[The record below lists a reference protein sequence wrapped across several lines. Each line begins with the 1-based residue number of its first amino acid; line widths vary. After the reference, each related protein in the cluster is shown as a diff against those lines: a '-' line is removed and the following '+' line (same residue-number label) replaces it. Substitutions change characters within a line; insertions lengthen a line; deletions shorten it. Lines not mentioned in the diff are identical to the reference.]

1 MPPKAKF
8 TRDEI
13 IQTGLDIV
21 RENGM
26 EALSAR
32 TLGTKLGSS
41 ARPIFT
47 VFQSMEE
54 VQEEVKKS
62 AKLLYA
68 GYVKKG
74 LEQELAFKGVGAQYI
89 LFAMQEPKLFQ
100 LLFMTEQK
108 EAPVVASILSKLD
121 DNYEEILLSVQN
133 GYNLSEDKAPASCS
147 FSPLHAPSPHFI
159 HIFPHFTLFL
169 PVSCSFSL
177 FHALSPYEEIL
188 LSVQNG
194 YNLSEDKAEQLYRHL
209 WIYTHGIAVL
219 CATNMCIFTAEE
231 INKMIVQVKIIALSS
246 SCQLPLGSS

>member
-121 DNYEEILLSVQN
+121 DNY
-133 GYNLSEDKAPASCS
+133 G
-147 FSPLHAPSPHFI
+147 
-159 HIFPHFTLFL
+159 
-169 PVSCSFSL
+169 
-177 FHALSPYEEIL
+177 EIL

-231 INKMIVQVKIIALSS
+231 INKMIVQVFRGMLKEIEQGGQYETGRDMYETGRKSMKQEETA
-246 SCQLPLGSS
+246 

>member
-32 TLGTKLGSS
+32 SLGTKLGSS

-62 AKLLYA
+62 AKSLYA

-74 LEQELAFKGVGAQYI
+74 LGQELAFKGVGAQYI

-133 GYNLSEDKAPASCS
+133 GYNLSEDKA
-147 FSPLHAPSPHFI
+147 
-159 HIFPHFTLFL
+159 
-169 PVSCSFSL
+169 
-177 FHALSPYEEIL
+177 
-188 LSVQNG
+188 
-194 YNLSEDKAEQLYRHL
+194 EQLYRHL

-231 INKMIVQVKIIALSS
+231 INKMIVQVFRGMLKEIEQGGDSMKQGEICMKRGERA
-246 SCQLPLGSS
+246 